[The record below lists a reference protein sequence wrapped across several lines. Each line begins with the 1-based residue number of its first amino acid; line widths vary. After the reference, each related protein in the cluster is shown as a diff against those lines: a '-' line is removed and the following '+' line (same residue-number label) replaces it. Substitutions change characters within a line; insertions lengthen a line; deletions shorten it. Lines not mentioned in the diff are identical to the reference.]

1 MTKKH
6 DFIYE
11 LFSGYKKEQIDY
23 VLSELGTSE
32 VKLVNEWC
40 NEGDFRMNRV
50 NKKVVKNHTFP
61 KIRESLLKQYGQ
73 PIGNKSIYGLFNGYK
88 KEQIDE
94 VLSECKPKVVN
105 LIYLW
110 CSEDEIEKNLCLK
123 DYVRVRRVRMDDNCK
138 RRVELVYIPQIRESL
153 AKKYGKPKESK
164 SIYELFNDYPR
175 EQVDAV
181 IATLS
186 DNERELIMLKYRDD
200 LANPVS
206 LEMTEEQEN
215 IFSNSLLP
223 RVKRLL
229 EKANEE
235 IDFMDFLKRT
245 MLEGISMS
253 LSDRE
258 QLIIALKFG
267 YIDGKYYRNED
278 IAKILKL
285 KESDIIET
293 IQKVY
298 DENVKKLI
306 DHSIEI
312 STEKRLIRKKE
323 RI

>member
-1 MTKKH
+1 MNKKSN
-6 DFIYE
+6 FIYE

-23 VLSELGTSE
+23 VLSELCTWE
-32 VKLVNEWC
+32 INLVNEWC
-40 NEGDFRMNRV
+40 NEDKLQTTMG
-50 NKKVVKNHTFP
+50 NKKLVKKLVIP
-61 KIRESLLKQYGQ
+61 MIRKSLVKQYGQ
-73 PIGNKSIYGLFNGYK
+73 PIGNKSIYGLFIGDK

-94 VLSECKPKVVN
+94 VLSECDLEAVN
-105 LIYLW
+105 LIYRW
-110 CSEDEIEKNLCLK
+110 CSEDEIAQNLCL
-123 DYVRVRRVRMDDNCK
+123 DDFVRTERVRMLSDEIGT
-138 RRVELVYIPQIRESL
+138 VEIFYIPQIRKSL
-153 AKKYGKPKESK
+153 AEKYGKPMESK

-186 DNERELIMLKYRDD
+186 DNERELIMLKYGDD

-215 IFSNSLLP
+215 SFYNSLLP

-253 LSDRE
+253 LSDKE